1 MQLQVMLQD
10 SLKKLQDVTQ
20 VMATPLNMFKFKFK
34 FKFNSTA
41 SKVLILQLTWLHPG
55 FLLKNLFLVMTI

>member
-34 FKFNSTA
+34 FKFKFNSTA
-41 SKVLILQLTWLHPG
+41 SKVLILQLT
-55 FLLKNLFLVMTI
+55 

>member
-34 FKFNSTA
+34 FNSTA

-55 FLLKNLFLVMTI
+55 FLLKNLFPVMTI